1 MIMMVIANIIGILF
15 LFFMLWRTLKEDYH
29 YEKVFN
35 LAGIVVV
42 FQFVFLIIS
51 KYILSSFWFWLA
63 IIGTAIG
70 FVLTIKKQ
78 KMKFFESF
86 EALVIGMLPW
96 ISLIYANDAIYRSS
110 LSSFLSFWI
119 TILCIFL
126 YFFLDSIYRGFNW
139 YKSGRVG
146 FSGIVTA
153 IVFFVSRGLLS
164 LFFRDTMSF
173 AGSFEIYFSLS
184 TALLLTIVLYNLSR
198 KSE

>member
-1 MIMMVIANIIGILF
+1 MMVIANIIGILF